1 MTNNLMLHLVANYP
15 NPPEFT
21 NSLGTILSFNP
32 EFLEVQLP
40 FSNPMADGTVIY
52 EANQVGRY
60 FEHTLEQ
67 ILQTSRRIQL
77 ETNSTTNLILM
88 SYFTPLSIIEPQD
101 LVDILVKNNFKG
113 AIIPDLTFG
122 TPEQI
127 ELSRLFHANGLY
139 LIPVIANNSKS
150 QRLQFIRS
158 QLSDNQPIYVMSH
171 FGKTGSK
178 TILESSFW
186 EYLHDLKTI
195 FDTQQICVGF
205 GISTPEQ
212 VRQLQSKNYTP
223 VIGSAIVRSITGGT
237 LEQYLGSIQN

>member
-1 MTNNLMLHLVANYP
+1 MISLLVNN
-15 NPPEFT
+15 
-21 NSLGTILSFNP
+21 G
-32 EFLEVQLP
+32 
-40 FSNPMADGTVIY
+40 
-52 EANQVGRY
+52 
-60 FEHTLEQ
+60 
-67 ILQTSRRIQL
+67 
-77 ETNSTTNLILM
+77 
-88 SYFTPLSIIEPQD
+88 
-101 LVDILVKNNFKG
+101 FKG

-127 ELSRLFHANGLY
+127 ELSRLFQASGLY

-178 TILESSFW
+178 TTLESSFW

-223 VIGSAIVRSITGGT
+223 VIGSAIVRSITNST
-237 LEQYLGSIQN
+237 LEQYLSSIQN

>member
-1 MTNNLMLHLVANYP
+1 MISLLVNN
-15 NPPEFT
+15 
-21 NSLGTILSFNP
+21 G
-32 EFLEVQLP
+32 
-40 FSNPMADGTVIY
+40 
-52 EANQVGRY
+52 
-60 FEHTLEQ
+60 
-67 ILQTSRRIQL
+67 
-77 ETNSTTNLILM
+77 
-88 SYFTPLSIIEPQD
+88 
-101 LVDILVKNNFKG
+101 FKG

-127 ELSRLFHANGLY
+127 ELSRLFQASGLY

-178 TILESSFW
+178 TTLESSFW

-223 VIGSAIVRSITGGT
+223 VIGSAIVRSITNST
-237 LEQYLGSIQN
+237 LEQYLSYLSSIQN